1 MGKELLDTP
10 CHCQQGPIAILALG
24 SYSYWIV
31 RGGVGR
37 IIIHVGYVCVCFVKE
52 VDVCEMILSL
62 SSFGKRVLLLECVS
76 AFFGGEF
83 EFPVLHQAAKRRC
96 SVKRQRSSPPC
107 LHVVG
112 ELTVHF
118 KV

>member
-1 MGKELLDTP
+1 MGKEHLDTP

-76 AFFGGEF
+76 AFFEEGENSNSSSCTKQPKGGAPSSVKE
-83 EFPVLHQAAKRRC
+83 VLHLVC
-96 SVKRQRSSPPC
+96 MWLES
-107 LHVVG
+107 
-112 ELTVHF
+112 
-118 KV
+118 